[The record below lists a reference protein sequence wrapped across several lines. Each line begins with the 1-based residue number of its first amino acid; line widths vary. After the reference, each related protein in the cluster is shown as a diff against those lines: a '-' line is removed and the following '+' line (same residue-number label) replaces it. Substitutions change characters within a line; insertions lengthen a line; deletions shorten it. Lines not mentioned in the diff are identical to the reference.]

1 MARILYGAPESER
14 EEDNDL
20 TARLSKKHT
29 VAYLNDFLGFAFE
42 LSRCKNSRLLPQRY
56 DLVIY
61 DTLLYGE
68 NWLPEIRADN
78 FKFTLAPFL
87 KKSDTP
93 VIVLA
98 DEAIKENIQSL
109 IEGHKF
115 HYVAQPYSVDEV
127 AVKVNSLLSNPRR
140 EK

>member
-1 MARILYGAPESER
+1 MTQILYGAPESER

-20 TARLSKKHT
+20 VARLSKKHT

-42 LSRCKNSRLLPQRY
+42 LSRCKDPTLLPQRY
-56 DLVIY
+56 ILVIY
-61 DTLLYGE
+61 DTLTYGE
-68 NWLPEIRADN
+68 NWLPEVRAEN
-78 FKFTLAPFL
+78 FKITMTPFL

-98 DEAIKENIQSL
+98 DEAIKYNIQSL

-115 HYVAQPYSVDEV
+115 HYVAQPYSIDEV
-127 AVKVNSLLSNPRR
+127 VAKVNSLLPKPRR
-140 EK
+140 RK